1 MRLKILIFG
10 VFFALT
16 TWAGTE
22 VPWPVTSQE
31 AVRVSDL
38 TGTWVSMNL
47 KSPGYLYF
55 FSFSANQYQYSNSTC
70 PYMLTVE
77 EMNPF
82 EQQVIS
88 KGFSTVCQVN
98 QSSITFKLYDS
109 KGKLRNRLDIVG
121 IRKDENEGG
130 LGKQYLGVMIYN
142 GSYRPMLVAADT
154 FFKYSNQP
162 TPQWP
167 EVDAPSIEN
176 Q

>member
-1 MRLKILIFG
+1 MKLKILICG

-22 VPWPVTSQE
+22 VPWPVASQE

-47 KSPGYLYF
+47 KDPGYLYF
-55 FSFSANQYQYSNSTC
+55 FSFSANDYSDNSC
-70 PYMLTVE
+70 PYKLTVE

-82 EQQVIS
+82 EQQVVS
-88 KGFSTVCQVN
+88 SGFSTVCQIN

-121 IRKDENEGG
+121 VRKDENEGG
-130 LGKQYLGVMIYN
+130 FGKQYLGVMIYN
-142 GSYRPMLVAADT
+142 GSPRPLLMAADT

-167 EVDAPSIEN
+167 GVDAPSLDN